1 MESDRTLSRHSGCD
15 RGDLRRRGFAP
26 AVAGWFGL
34 SGSAELGGGAA
45 DIVAETTAAR
55 TANGDFYSVAFEM
68 RLSRSS
74 YPGVSRGVH
83 FREANEA
90 LLTAMEDDPQ
100 FAQMMQ
106 EAGVNLE
113 RTATGFAPRTPPA
126 GWTWHHAEDPG
137 VMQLVPR
144 ALHTPGSIF
153 WDALHPGGRGGY
165 AIWGQR

>member
-1 MESDRTLSRHSGCD
+1 
-15 RGDLRRRGFAP
+15 
-26 AVAGWFGL
+26 
-34 SGSAELGGGAA
+34 
-45 DIVAETTAAR
+45 
-55 TANGDFYSVAFEM
+55 
-68 RLSRSS
+68 S

-83 FREANEA
+83 FQEANEA

-126 GWTWHHAEDPG
+126 GWIWHHAEDPG

-144 ALHTPGSIF
+144 AQHTPGSIAPVRRF
-153 WDALHPGGRGGY
+153 VSRRKSRARGDETHCLARMRELENPVVEQEWYLARYEVDRAGS
-165 AIWGQR
+165 QRSAG